1 MLDCRGNLLREGD
14 IVAIGVNS
22 GNLLT
27 GELVH
32 DPDDIRWKRLT
43 VRVEGGK
50 LKRVGKAS
58 RRVVNLTAFH
68 EQQFDSLTYL

>member
-14 IVAIGVNS
+14 IVAVGINS

-43 VRVEGGK
+43 VKTSGGR
-50 LKRVGKAS
+50 LKRVDKQSS
-58 RRVVNLTAFH
+58 RIVNLTAFH
-68 EQQFDSLTYL
+68 EKKLDNFITI

>member
-14 IVAIGVNS
+14 IVAVGVNS

-27 GELVH
+27 GELIH

-43 VRVEGGK
+43 VKMDDGK
-50 LKRVGKAS
+50 LRRVDKAS
-58 RRVVNLTAFH
+58 SRVVNLTAFH
-68 EQQFDSLTYL
+68 EKKLDSFITI